1 MASSLVHTFNAL
13 KEHSS
18 DPVWLWSMMLSKG
31 LRWDNI
37 WDVYTGGTN
46 RAGQGRD
53 KRGENLLRVPG
64 VDLLLSLP
72 ESPTNV
78 VELFERLALM
88 EKTYPDMLSSYDRL
102 NATDAAKHLLEQ
114 AKPFVQCTLAQ
125 VKTVLD
131 RTKTA
136 PSDFE
141 RGLLDVF
148 LKNYISAK
156 PALQVKALEYMMQ
169 TQHTFV
175 GTYSYIRTVRDATDH
190 TQKLLATLW
199 DTMRA
204 QTWENP
210 IDAVDFLTSYPWDAT
225 LGLTPEKTLDFVERH
240 PFLVERLHAQIVEG
254 VKCAVDPHDYFKRA
268 HALLV
273 EWPDAQ
279 VLLHA
284 AGQKPVPLTEL
295 VGLAQSKLGSQQI
308 FSMYDQM
315 DPQERD
321 SPEAQTAFA
330 RLLGKLG
337 MHMNESTKNSL
348 SKVLDASPMGSLAR
362 VFALRACVEGL
373 DADSMGTSE
382 ARFYKA
388 AFKHDARSKA
398 GHAAILRKH
407 LPDFKDWFS
416 VVQGLGL
423 SKDDIWHQGLDRL
436 ANPTDVELAIAVDGA
451 VFDGSA
457 P

>member
-1 MASSLVHTFNAL
+1 
-13 KEHSS
+13 
-18 DPVWLWSMMLSKG
+18 MLSKG

-72 ESPTNV
+72 DSPTNV

-88 EKTYPDMLSSYDRL
+88 EKTYPTMLSSYDRL
-102 NATDAAKHLLEQ
+102 NAEDAAKHLLEQ

-131 RTKTA
+131 RTKNV

-148 LKNYISAK
+148 LKNYISDK
-156 PALQVKALEYMMQ
+156 PALQAKALDYMMQ

-175 GTYSYIRTVRDATDH
+175 GTYAYIRTVRDATDH
-190 TQKLLATLW
+190 THKLLGTLW

-204 QTWENP
+204 QQWKNP
-210 IDAVDFLTSYPWDAT
+210 IDTVDFLTSFTWCST
-225 LGLTPEKTLDFVERH
+225 SVLKPEQTLDFVERH
-240 PFLVERLHAQIVEG
+240 PALASRLDTQIVEG
-254 VKCAVDPHDYFKRA
+254 VKRAASTDDYFRRA
-268 HALLV
+268 EALLAQL
-273 EWPDAQ
+273 PDAQ
-279 VLLHA
+279 VRLYA
-284 AGQKPVPLTEL
+284 AGQKAMPLTKLEGMMQGRVEL
-295 VGLAQSKLGSQQI
+295 RQV
-308 FSMYDQM
+308 FSMYDRM

-321 SPEAQTAFA
+321 RASAQTAFA
-330 RLLGKLG
+330 RLLGKVSLY
-337 MHMNESTKNSL
+337 MNAETKDSL
-348 SKVLDASPMGSLAR
+348 SQVLDHSPLGSLAR
-362 VFALRACVEGL
+362 IFALRACVEGL
-373 DADSMGTSE
+373 DANAMGVSE

-388 AFKHDARSKA
+388 AFKHDSRSKA
-398 GHAAILRKH
+398 GHAAIVRKH

-416 VVQGLGL
+416 LVQSLGL
-423 SKDDIWHQGLDRL
+423 AKDDVWHQGLERL
-436 ANPTDVELAIAVDGA
+436 ACPTGVDQTIALDGA
-451 VFDGSA
+451 LFDGGA